1 MGSRKRS
8 SGQRTIES
16 KLTSRQRFWLKHL
29 RACDAAGETIKEYA
43 SRKGLSAHGLYG
55 ARKRMRTLDAPPA
68 PRGAKKRAS
77 FAKVLVREDP
87 VEVGRCRVRLP
98 NGTVMEWD
106 VPLAARALELL
117 FQTVARL
124 S

>member
-1 MGSRKRS
+1 MGSRRQS
-8 SGQRTIES
+8 SGQSNIES
-16 KLTSRQRFWLKHL
+16 ALTSRQRFWLKHL
-29 RACDAAGETIKEYA
+29 HACDAAGETIKEYA
-43 SRKGLSAHGLYG
+43 ARKGLSPHGLYG
-55 ARKRMRTLDAPPA
+55 ARKLMRTLDAPPA
-68 PRGAKKRAS
+68 SARAKKRAS
-77 FAKVLVREDP
+77 FTKVLVREDP

-106 VPLAARALELL
+106 VPLASRSVELL